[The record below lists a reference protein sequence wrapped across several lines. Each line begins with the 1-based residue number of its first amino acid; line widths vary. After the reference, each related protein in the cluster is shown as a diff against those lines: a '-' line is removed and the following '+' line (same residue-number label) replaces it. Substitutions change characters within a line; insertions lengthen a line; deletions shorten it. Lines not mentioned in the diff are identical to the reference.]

1 MTRMPFLELCIAQH
15 TRERRR
21 RLHPATAQKQ
31 SGHFGQSSVFFPSPF
46 SMGIS
51 SRFLFRRSLLV
62 LPPSIESV
70 TEARATRVPFTLHK
84 SNISN
89 RLRKSKKKEQEDSR
103 EKKKLAQTIY
113 RPFSPHFSTQARRLD
128 SQRSATAFNW
138 KRETRNCWQ
147 AHRNRHPSDSSYI
160 YKRKR

>member
-1 MTRMPFLELCIAQH
+1 
-15 TRERRR
+15 
-21 RLHPATAQKQ
+21 
-31 SGHFGQSSVFFPSPF
+31 
-46 SMGIS
+46 MGIS

-103 EKKKLAQTIY
+103 EERKKLAQTIY
-113 RPFSPHFSTQARRLD
+113 RPFSHISPTRPVDSTANGAQPL
-128 SQRSATAFNW
+128 SIGNEKLATAGKPIATDIPVTPLIYIKEKDRSPFVFTTPPTSSDPS
-138 KRETRNCWQ
+138 TRQISNKTAAVC
-147 AHRNRHPSDSSYI
+147 
-160 YKRKR
+160 